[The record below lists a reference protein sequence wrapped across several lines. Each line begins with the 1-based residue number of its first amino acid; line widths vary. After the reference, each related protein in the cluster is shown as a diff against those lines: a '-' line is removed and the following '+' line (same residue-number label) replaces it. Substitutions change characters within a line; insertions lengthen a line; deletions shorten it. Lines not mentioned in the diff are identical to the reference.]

1 MLTFQPLKTKALI
14 IQGNITRKRRIFKDR
29 RIPVKMPVKKA
40 SIHAN
45 IKNRFDDVFS
55 DSS

>member
-29 RIPVKMPVKKA
+29 NFIVKLPINGA
-40 SIHAN
+40 SLHAN
-45 IKNRFDDVFS
+45 TKKSV
-55 DSS
+55 

>member
-14 IQGNITRKRRIFKDR
+14 IQGNITRKRRIFKCR
-29 RIPVKMPVKKA
+29 NFIVKLPVKKA
-40 SIHAN
+40 SFHTN